1 MRYWNVAGGLLR
13 EDDRLLLVANRRR
26 DLVVDWSTPGGVVD
40 EGESMVEALGREV
53 REETGLVVSEWRG
66 PRWTVTVDF
75 VDLDMRLDVEVHE
88 AIRWTGSITVEDPDG
103 IVTEVELVALDDVD
117 DRLRAS
123 PRWVAEP
130 LLTWLA
136 TRWIGPR
143 HFGCRAL
150 GRDQRRLVV
159 ESLGS

>member
-143 HFGCRAL
+143 HFGYRAL
-150 GRDQRRLVV
+150 GRDPRRLVV